1 VNAHAG
7 AHRRNRRGGVCES
20 SAGVAAAAGL
30 LTNPAAGGLT
40 NRAAGGLTNPAAGGL
55 TNPAA
60 GGLTNPAA
68 GGLTNRA
75 AGGLTNPPF
84 GWWEALGLRQRPVD
98 ERRRGS
104 TVV

>member
-40 NRAAGGLTNPAAGGL
+40 N
-55 TNPAA
+55 
-60 GGLTNPAA
+60 PAA

-75 AGGLTNPPF
+75 AGGLTNPSF

-104 TVV
+104 MLV

>member
-1 VNAHAG
+1 LHHDPINEAGDVGGVEIDTNAHAG
-7 AHRRNRRGGVCES
+7 AHRRNRRGVNRRDGVCES

-30 LTNPAAGGLT
+30 LTN
-40 NRAAGGLTNPAAGGL
+40 R
-55 TNPAA
+55 AA